1 MTLRRFFSLLLL
13 AVLVVVAAV
22 ALERSRHHERRAE
35 AGRAVLPALRA
46 ELNAVQRLKLIG
58 AGEHTLVTVENRDGR
73 WRVAEREGFP
83 ADSARVRQLLIALAD
98 LKVHEVK
105 TADPSR
111 YAVLGVEDTTAPEAK
126 SVRVELD
133 GPAPALA
140 LVVGRHAP
148 GDAMFVRVPG
158 QAAALEAGPAFALD
172 KEPREW
178 LARVVLDVAPERVH
192 DIAEQGP
199 GATWHAQR
207 EKPGAALL
215 LADAPK
221 GSAAP
226 AEAILSAVG
235 GALRGLEAEDVRR
248 ATPSDGA
255 SMTRAVY
262 RTFDGLRIELRG
274 RREAEERWVS
284 VEAQIDAEAGAQ
296 PSDAARAEAARY
308 QELTRSFE
316 FRLSA
321 YRYDD
326 LFMARDRLL
335 KR

>member
-1 MTLRRFFSLLLL
+1 MTARRFLALL
-13 AVLVVVAAV
+13 AVAVLVILVAV
-22 ALERSRHHERRAE
+22 ALERSRHRERRAE

-58 AGEHTLVTVENRDGR
+58 AGEHALVTVENRDGR
-73 WRVAEREGFP
+73 WRVAERDGFP

-105 TADPSR
+105 TADPNR
-111 YAVLGVEDTTAPEAK
+111 YAVLGVEEPTAPEAK

-133 GPAPALA
+133 GPASALA

-148 GDAMFVRVPG
+148 GDAVFVRVPG
-158 QAAALEAGPAFALD
+158 QGAALEAGPAFALD

-178 LARVVLDVAPERVH
+178 LARAVLDVAPERVR

-199 GATWHAQR
+199 GGTWHAQR

-221 GSAAP
+221 GSQAP

-235 GALRGLEAEDVRR
+235 GALRGLEADDVRR
-248 ATPSDGA
+248 ATPSEGA
-255 SMTRAVY
+255 NVTRAVF
-262 RTFDGLRIELRG
+262 RTFDGLRVELRG
-274 RREAEERWVS
+274 RREAEERWVN
-284 VEAQIDAEAGAQ
+284 VNAQIDEEPNAQ

-308 QELTRSFE
+308 QEFTRSFE
-316 FRLSA
+316 FRLPA